1 MIRCGVWVKV
11 RYEILFEHK
20 MITMD
25 SYLFSFSGFGCHSS
39 CYTGP
44 VCCVPCEWFGPVWRC
59 CQLSC
64 HTCYRMPQVSPL
76 THPLHSLHF
85 TSLTSLTHSLTH
97 PPTHPRTH
105 CYYIQFDWTCPI
117 IEYLLLPPH
126 ISIVPL
132 IHYMYILSTYYWPDT
147 FSFFQFRWS
156 AWWWNL
162 YWRSHRN
169 HGWICHRKDSGKAVI
184 LPCSV
189 PGLGFFRKKPI
200 SSRTPG

>member
-85 TSLTSLTHSLTH
+85 THFTSLTSLHFTHSLTHSLTH
-97 PPTHPRTH
+97 PPTHPPTHARTH

-117 IEYLLLPPH
+117 IEYLLLPP
-126 ISIVPL
+126 IFPL
-132 IHYMYILSTYYWPDT
+132 FHWFTICTY
-147 FSFFQFRWS
+147 
-156 AWWWNL
+156 
-162 YWRSHRN
+162 
-169 HGWICHRKDSGKAVI
+169 
-184 LPCSV
+184 
-189 PGLGFFRKKPI
+189 
-200 SSRTPG
+200 